1 MVIFA
6 LKTSVLMAKP
16 RYNII
21 EITQKKTGVTYIYED
36 YSYWDKGKGYSTHKR
51 KSIGKLDEKGNR
63 IYNKYYLEKLAAI
76 ETGTYTEEDSSENFS
91 NPALESQPV
100 PDDSPSVSYTVLV
113 GQKMVLDKCS
123 QEIRLRDSL
132 LDAFPSDDADAILA
146 LAYYVVCQGK
156 AFSRSEDWL
165 VERGYSGLGLTS
177 QRISELL
184 GRISDD
190 RRNAFFKSWM
200 QRQPKG
206 DSLLFD
212 ITSVSTYGTGNLYA
226 ERGYN
231 RDGENLDQINL
242 ALLSSVSCSLPLWYC
257 ITPGSMSDVAVIEYV
272 MKMLRKL
279 EVKRFTFF
287 GDRGFY
293 SEYNLKYITKKGHK
307 FTVPVPSSVAW
318 QKKLIAEHRASMLSP
333 RNVIESEDGSIVYG
347 KTVYQMTEY
356 GRTWYHIY
364 FDPTRKNKLVN
375 DFMQRLRRCKD
386 ELEDGQPVEKN
397 KSMYETY
404 FHVRETPKRGRTVE
418 YNDKAIQDYIENDSC
433 YWVLMSTEEK
443 DTRKALSG
451 YRTRNDVEVGF
462 DDVKNSLDMRRMRN
476 HTEQTVRGKI
486 FVVFIALILLS
497 QLRLTVRK
505 IPPKQRRYWTEHEF
519 LDKVTSYTR
528 VHFEGKYK
536 DVYTVP
542 TANQRH
548 VFDMLELPYSYKNI
562 VYNQKTRQEK
572 QKAESEPDTTPCGEE
587 EEGQ

>member
-1 MVIFA
+1 
-6 LKTSVLMAKP
+6 
-16 RYNII
+16 
-21 EITQKKTGVTYIYED
+21 
-36 YSYWDKGKGYSTHKR
+36 
-51 KSIGKLDEKGNR
+51 
-63 IYNKYYLEKLAAI
+63 
-76 ETGTYTEEDSSENFS
+76 
-91 NPALESQPV
+91 
-100 PDDSPSVSYTVLV
+100 
-113 GQKMVLDKCS
+113 
-123 QEIRLRDSL
+123 
-132 LDAFPSDDADAILA
+132 
-146 LAYYVVCQGK
+146 
-156 AFSRSEDWL
+156 
-165 VERGYSGLGLTS
+165 
-177 QRISELL
+177 
-184 GRISDD
+184 
-190 RRNAFFKSWM
+190 
-200 QRQPKG
+200 
-206 DSLLFD
+206 
-212 ITSVSTYGTGNLYA
+212 
-226 ERGYN
+226 
-231 RDGENLDQINL
+231 
-242 ALLSSVSCSLPLWYC
+242 
-257 ITPGSMSDVAVIEYV
+257 MSDVAVIEYV

-364 FDPTRKNKLVN
+364 FDPTRKNKIVN

-386 ELEDGQPVEKN
+386 ELEAGQLMEKN
-397 KSMYETY
+397 KHIYETY
-404 FHVRETPKRGRTVE
+404 FTVRETPKRGRTVE

>member
-1 MVIFA
+1 
-6 LKTSVLMAKP
+6 MAKT

-21 EITQKKTGVTYIYED
+21 EITQKKTGITYIYED
-36 YSYWDKGKGYSTHKR
+36 YSYWNREKGYSTHKR
-51 KSIGKLDEKGNR
+51 KSIGKLDANGNC
-63 IYNKYYLEKLAAI
+63 IYNRYYLEKLAAI
-76 ETGTYTEEDSSENFS
+76 EAGTYAEEPDGGCASSGI
-91 NPALESQPV
+91 LEEQLP
-100 PDDSPSVSYTVLV
+100 PGDSPSVSYTILV
-113 GQKMVLDKCS
+113 GQKMVLDKCCNGI
-123 QEIRLRDSL
+123 QLRDSL
-132 LDAFPSDDADAILA
+132 LDAFPSDDVDAILA

-165 VERGYSGLGLTS
+165 AERGYSDLGLTS

-212 ITSVSTYGTGNLYA
+212 ITSVSTYGTSNLYA

-231 RDGENLDQINL
+231 RDGEDLEQVNL
-242 ALLSSVSCSLPLWYC
+242 ALLSSVSCGLPLWYC
-257 ITPGSMSDVAVIEYV
+257 VTPGSMADVAVIEYV
-272 MKMLRKL
+272 TKMLRKL

-293 SEYNLKYITKKGHK
+293 SEYNLKYITNKGHK

-333 RNVIESEDGSIVYG
+333 RNVIETEEGGIVYG
-347 KTVYQMTEY
+347 KTVYKTTEEY

-364 FDPTRKNKLVN
+364 FDPTRKNKIVN

-386 ELEDGQPVEKN
+386 ELEAGQLMEKN
-397 KSMYETY
+397 KHIYETY
-404 FHVRETPKRGRTVE
+404 FTVRETPKRGRTVE

-451 YRTRNDVEVGF
+451 YRTRNDVEVSF

-497 QLRLTVRK
+497 QLRLTVRN

-519 LDKVTSYTR
+519 LDKVASYTK

-548 VFDMLELPYSYKNI
+548 VFDMLELPYRYKG
-562 VYNQKTRQEK
+562 VAYNQPPKKEA
-572 QKAESEPDTTPCGEE
+572 QKVDADHSTTHDNESTDEVPAT
-587 EEGQ
+587 

>member
-1 MVIFA
+1 MHSKKSAF
-6 LKTSVLMAKP
+6 MAKP
-16 RYNII
+16 RYKII
-21 EITQKKTGVTYIYED
+21 EITQKGTGVTYIYED
-36 YSYWDKGKGYSTHKR
+36 YSYWSKEKGYSTHKR
-51 KSIGKLDEKGNR
+51 KSIGKLDENGNR
-63 IYNKYYLEKLAAI
+63 VYNKYYLDKLAAI
-76 ETGTYTEEDSSENFS
+76 KAGTYVEDDSAIL
-91 NPALESQPV
+91 PMPPV
-100 PDDSPSVSYTVLV
+100 PDSRVATESPSVSYTVLV
-113 GQKMVLDKCS
+113 GQKMVLDKCC
-123 QEIRLRDSL
+123 QEINLRDSL
-132 LDAFPSDDADAILA
+132 LDAFPASDADAILA
-146 LAYYVVCQGK
+146 MAYYVVCQGK

-165 VERGYSGLGLTS
+165 AERGYSSLGLTS

-184 GRISDD
+184 GRITDD
-190 RRNAFFKSWM
+190 RQNAFFKSWM
-200 QRQPKG
+200 QSQPKG

-231 RDGENLDQINL
+231 RDGESLDQINL
-242 ALLSSVSCSLPLWYC
+242 ALLSSVSCGLPLWYC
-257 ITPGSMSDVAVIEYV
+257 ITPGSMADVAVIEYV

-307 FTVPVPSSVAW
+307 FTVPVPSSVTW

-333 RNVIESEDGSIVYG
+333 RNLIESEDGGIMYG
-347 KTVYQMTEY
+347 KTVYKMTEEY

-386 ELEDGQPVEKN
+386 ELEAGQMMEKN
-397 KSMYETY
+397 KPMYETY
-404 FHVRETPKRGRTVE
+404 FNIHETPKRGRTVE
-418 YNDKAIQDYIENDSC
+418 YNDQAIQDYIENDSC

-497 QLRLTVRK
+497 QLRQTVRK

-519 LDKVTSYTR
+519 LDKVASYTK
-528 VHFEGKYK
+528 VHFEGKYR
-536 DVYTVP
+536 DVYTIP

-548 VFDMLELPYSYKNI
+548 VFNMLGLPYKYKD
-562 VYNQKTRQEK
+562 VQYNLKPKTGEQTGTDIQMSTQEDDGVT
-572 QKAESEPDTTPCGEE
+572 QVPN
-587 EEGQ
+587 Q

>member
-1 MVIFA
+1 
-6 LKTSVLMAKP
+6 MAKP

-21 EITQKKTGVTYIYED
+21 EITQKKSGVTYIYED
-36 YSYWDKGKGYSTHKR
+36 YSYWDKQKGYSTHKR
-51 KSIGKLDEKGNR
+51 KSIGKLDESGNR
-63 IYNKYYLEKLAAI
+63 VYNKYYLEKLAAI
-76 ETGTYTEEDSSENFS
+76 EAGTYAEEDESA
-91 NPALESQPV
+91 PAATPATEYPRV
-100 PDDSPSVSYTVLV
+100 AGDSPTVSYTVLV
-113 GQKMVLDKCS
+113 GQKMVLDKCC

-156 AFSRSEDWL
+156 AFSRSEEWL
-165 VERGYSGLGLTS
+165 VERGYSRLGLTS

-200 QRQPKG
+200 KRQPKG

-231 RDGENLDQINL
+231 RDGESLDQINL
-242 ALLSSVSCSLPLWYC
+242 ALLSSVSCGLPLWYSV
-257 ITPGSMSDVAVIEYV
+257 TPGSMSDVAVIEYV

-293 SEYNLKYITKKGHK
+293 SEYNLKYITKKGHG
-307 FTVPVPSSVAW
+307 FTVPVPSSVTW
-318 QKKLIAEHRASMLSP
+318 QKKLIAEHKATMLSP

-347 KTVYQMTEY
+347 KTVYKTTEEY

-364 FDPTRKNKLVN
+364 FDPTRKNRLVN

-386 ELEDGQPVEKN
+386 ELESGLVIEKN
-397 KSMYETY
+397 RFMYDTY
-404 FHVRETPKRGRTVE
+404 FTVRETPKRGRTVE

-433 YWVLMSTEEK
+433 YWVLMSTREK
-443 DTRKALSG
+443 DTRKALAG

-497 QLRLTVRK
+497 QLRQTVRK

-519 LDKVTSYTR
+519 LDKVASYTR

-536 DVYTVP
+536 DVFTVP

-548 VFDMLELPYSYKNI
+548 VFDMLDLPYCYKD
-562 VYNQKTRQEK
+562 VAYNQKKRQNQAREDIA
-572 QKAESEPDTTPCGEE
+572 QSEAANTTEDDTATHG
-587 EEGQ
+587 